1 MRILRRSSVSSLIA
15 FSMFLAAC
23 DSPAGA
29 GERAC
34 GGVLELDLGE
44 AADLPEGEDCDLGRV
59 AGAEYAL
66 AYVDGRAIA
75 LAETGQEPYRFN
87 NERYSVTVTD
97 LLSGGARTSRVP
109 LPTRPDPPVHRDAPD
124 WTIFPSDGPRTYS
137 GATGGEDGWTVGEAI
152 TVLDPCAPGS
162 GCGERPTRAAT
173 VVRVYDGWLT
183 VAAVQGEVSAELAGM
198 LELLDQ
204 ALPLVR
210 QHALPLLRSAYT
222 DGRMAVSRPGGAQL
236 LVLLEGDHSTFA
248 GRAFS
253 WLEENAAVSWISLEP
268 FAGVELA
275 ALASLLTHEIAHAF
289 QFAHMAATRPAG
301 EQQVPTGTGLW
312 GVEGGANFISYEF
325 IRRAGGM
332 PLAGNYDF
340 HNPASDFLAQ
350 YYAWRAQPGLGELT
364 AGYDHAM
371 GFLRDLVI
379 RRVQRGESVDAA
391 VREVSRGAI
400 EGWFGVDQVGSRRT
414 GLTARMRDRIGG
426 WEARDALLTW
436 ALSHAGDDLT
446 DNPLYQDRASLRVW
460 NSAEVDYG
468 WFPKAVLQGGEGSV
482 TGETLFGSPGYF
494 LLRDTGAGVSVRLT
508 ASVPG
513 VQWRVLRIR

>member
-1 MRILRRSSVSSLIA
+1 MPIRRAPSLLSLIA
-15 FSMFLAAC
+15 FSMFFAAC

-34 GGVLELDLGE
+34 GGVLELDVGQ
-44 AADLPEGEDCDLGRV
+44 AADLPEGQDCDLGRV

-75 LAETGQEPYRFN
+75 LAETGQEPYRPD

-97 LLSGGARTSRVP
+97 LLSGGARSSLHRA
-109 LPTRPDPPVHRDAPD
+109 TRHQPPVHRDAPD
-124 WTIFPSDGPRTYS
+124 WTIVPTDGPRTYS

-152 TVLDPCAPGS
+152 TVIDPCPQAG
-162 GCGERPTRAAT
+162 GCTEPSTRAAS

-183 VAAVQGEVSAELAGM
+183 VAAVQGEVPAELAGM

-204 ALPLVR
+204 AVPLVR

-222 DGRMAVSRPGGAQL
+222 DGRLAVSRPGGGQL
-236 LVLLEGDHSTFA
+236 LVLLEGDNSTFA

-253 WLEENAAVSWISLEP
+253 WLEEDVPVSWISLEP

-275 ALASLLTHEIAHAF
+275 PLASLLTHEITHAF
-289 QFAHMAATRPAG
+289 QFAYMAGTRSAG
-301 EQQVPTGTGLW
+301 VQQTPSGTGLW

-325 IRRAGGM
+325 IRRAGDM

-340 HNPASDFLAQ
+340 HAPGPDFLAR
-350 YYAWRAQPGLGELT
+350 YYAWRAQPGFGELT

-371 GFLRDLVI
+371 GFFRDLVI

-391 VREVSRGAI
+391 VREVSRGGI
-400 EGWFGVDQVGSRRT
+400 EGWFGVDQAGSRRR
-414 GLTARMRDRIGG
+414 GLTARMRERIGG
-426 WEARDALLTW
+426 WEPRDALLTW

-468 WFPKAVLQGGEGSV
+468 WFPEAVLQGGEGSV
-482 TGETLFGSPGYF
+482 SGETLFGSPGYF

-508 ASVPG
+508 AGVPG